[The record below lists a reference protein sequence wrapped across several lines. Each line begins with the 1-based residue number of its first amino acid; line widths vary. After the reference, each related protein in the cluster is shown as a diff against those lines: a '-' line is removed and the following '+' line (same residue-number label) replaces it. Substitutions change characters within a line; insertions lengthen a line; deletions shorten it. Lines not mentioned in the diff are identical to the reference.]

1 MYIYIYIY
9 MHIYIYTYIACIYA
23 IQWADSGLNGLDNV
37 LLYKFI
43 DSGMQNVGVLYEII
57 TSQVLIL
64 E

>member
-1 MYIYIYIY
+1 
-9 MHIYIYTYIACIYA
+9 MHIYIHTYIACIYA

-43 DSGMQNVGVLYEII
+43 DSGMQNAGVLYEII

>member
-1 MYIYIYIY
+1 M
-9 MHIYIYTYIACIYA
+9 YIYTYIYICIYTYIAYIYA

-43 DSGMQNVGVLYEII
+43 DLGMQNAGVLYEII

>member
-1 MYIYIYIY
+1 

-37 LLYKFI
+37 LLYEFI